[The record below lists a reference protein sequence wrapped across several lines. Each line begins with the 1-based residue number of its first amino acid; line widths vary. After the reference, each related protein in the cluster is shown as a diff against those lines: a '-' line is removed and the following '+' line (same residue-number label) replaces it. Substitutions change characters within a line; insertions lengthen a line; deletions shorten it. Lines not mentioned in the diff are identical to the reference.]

1 MEMQVSL
8 VSFWTHEYTIQRAHL
23 LSSQNRKPKKKRH
36 NLRQSICAKMGVQPI
51 IRTDAQCAMHLW
63 VNRRIAIRTRKCSL
77 CDSTFCSIR
86 RLHWFSIHWLCHDKA
101 IDFEGNYELLRTKIN
116 TFINDTAHRPDRRSQ
131 HGELFVNSYDVHNAH
146 ESEAISE
153 YFIIRDEIKQNT
165 ETTNSYTYNVLP
177 SCCHS
182 DSMKRLAVT
191 QIQPEC
197 GRISITQKCMHDSR
211 ISPQKLSCRAPSAF
225 CIVVYCKSNRAPSV
239 SRSRATIWIGQHF

>member
-8 VSFWTHEYTIQRAHL
+8 VSFCTHEYTIQRAHL

-36 NLRQSICAKMGVQPI
+36 NLRQSICAGMGVQPI

-101 IDFEGNYELLRTKIN
+101 IDFERNYELLRTKIN

-165 ETTNSYTYNVLP
+165 ETTNSEQLHIQCIAIVLP
-177 SCCHS
+177 QWLHEETRCNANTAWMWTNIYNTEVHARFSYFTAKTVMPCSQCVLHCS
-182 DSMKRLAVT
+182 ILQEQSST
-191 QIQPEC
+191 EC
-197 GRISITQKCMHDSR
+197 ESK
-211 ISPQKLSCRAPSAF
+211 
-225 CIVVYCKSNRAPSV
+225 
-239 SRSRATIWIGQHF
+239 